1 MDQHNRFELSHPE
14 INTQVKAD
22 ARKYAAFAQNLRAL
36 SLSVDPKERELARRA
51 NVALIQGMRNPSH
64 VDPDATEFQRSLGPA
79 AVHVDTSLSNLSI
92 QYRNEEYI
100 GDYLLPMVP
109 VDKLSNVFFKYTKR
123 SRLASPDDQL
133 AQRSQA
139 NEITDGRETDSY
151 SCKSYGLKDYVD
163 ALTVE
168 NQDSAL
174 NEMMDATEALND
186 VLAFKR
192 ELRQAAILTSSAN
205 YGSNTAAVSA
215 LNRWDVTSGGTIISD
230 IQAAVA
236 ALWSGAGPSKKV
248 GFCSL
253 DVWNAIA
260 RNAKILDLFKYTSSG
275 LAYPKQVAGY
285 FGLDDILVG
294 AARKDTANE
303 GQTAS
308 YSRIWS
314 DVFGVVRVATRPGL
328 RNASFGYTMRF
339 KGRISTNQ
347 WFKQD
352 AGAEGGYFTR
362 VSYSDDYK
370 VVAADTGYLLTTV
383 IG

>member
-64 VDPDATEFQRSLGPA
+64 VDPDATDFQRSLGPA

-230 IQAAVA
+230 IQAARA
-236 ALWSGAGPSKKV
+236 AIWSGAGPSKLV

-314 DVFGVVRVATRPGL
+314 DVFGIVRVATRPGL

-347 WFKQD
+347 WFKLD

-370 VVAADTGYLLTTV
+370 VVASDTGYLLTTV